1 MDTGP
6 VLSWFVPAVTA
17 LFLTAFTLYIVRVV
31 RGPTVPDIVLAI
43 DCLSYDLAV
52 FIALLSLYYGT
63 PFLIIGALLLSLW
76 AYVFDV
82 FVSKYLLKKG
92 LGGEEP

>member
-1 MDTGP
+1 MDTEP
-6 VLSWFVPAVTA
+6 MLAWFVPAVTV
-17 LFLTAFTLYIVRVV
+17 LFVTAFTLYVVRVV

-52 FIALLSLYYGT
+52 FVALLSLYYGT
-63 PFLIIGALLLSLW
+63 PFLILGALLLSLW

-82 FVSKYLLKKG
+82 FVSKYLLKKE
-92 LGGEEP
+92 LGGG